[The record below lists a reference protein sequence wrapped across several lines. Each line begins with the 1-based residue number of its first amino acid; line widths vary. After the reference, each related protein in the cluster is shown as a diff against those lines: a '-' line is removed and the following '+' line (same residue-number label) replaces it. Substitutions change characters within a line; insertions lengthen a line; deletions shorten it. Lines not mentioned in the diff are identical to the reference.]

1 MTRGASSGEDR
12 ATRARPEPASG
23 LGHPAGIPSAESQGV
38 ASRPPATPIPV
49 GPAYRGEA
57 SLARSLAERKASG
70 AI

>member
-12 ATRARPEPASG
+12 ATAAAQSNPQAASSE
-23 LGHPAGIPSAESQGV
+23 AGIPSAESQGV

>member
-1 MTRGASSGEDR
+1 MTRDR
-12 ATRARPEPASG
+12 QQG
-23 LGHPAGIPSAESQGV
+23 AESQGV
-38 ASRPPATPIPV
+38 ASRPLATPIPV